1 MNTKNTNEI
10 PDRLLD
16 AAEALIY
23 QYGLNATGME
33 QIVKKTGIAR
43 KTIYRYFSNK
53 DDLCAQALQHRDKRW
68 MQWFTDTSLVS
79 DKPEECLL
87 AMFDALRSWFLTEDF
102 RGCAFINSAGETADP
117 QHPVRIIA
125 KEHKENILRFITELA
140 EKADANAPQTLANQ
154 LLVLIDGAITV
165 AMLMS
170 NPSAADDAKE
180 TAKVLINSQLQSV

>member
-1 MNTKNTNEI
+1 MNTKNTTEI

-23 QYGLNATGME
+23 QHGLNATGME

-68 MQWFTDTSLVS
+68 MRWFEESSCVS
-79 DKPEECLL
+79 DSPEACLL
-87 AMFDALRSWFLTEDF
+87 AMFDALKSWFQTEDF

-117 QHPVRIIA
+117 HHPVRVIA
-125 KEHKENILRFITELA
+125 KEHKVNILRFITRLA
-140 EKADANAPQTLANQ
+140 EKAHAKTPQALANQ

-165 AMLMS
+165 AMLMG
-170 NPSAADDAKE
+170 NPAAADDAKE
-180 TAKVLINSQLQSV
+180 TAKVLINSQIN